1 MSVAMDMQTAIE
13 ELLEMMYSAMA
24 KSVQSVVARRP

>member
-13 ELLEMMYSAMA
+13 ELLEMMYSAMT